1 MASTRA
7 NKNREIRQDN
17 LREWL
22 SKKCTL
28 QHLFDNIIKIEELD
42 ILEDGFS
49 NSLAKYKVANEQRL
63 KLINKYLPELK
74 ATEITGKD
82 GGAITFEVW
91 LSELE

>member
-1 MASTRA
+1 MAKTRA
-7 NKNREIRQDN
+7 VKNREIRQDN

-42 ILEDGFS
+42 IESDSFINAL
-49 NSLAKYKVANEQRL
+49 NKYKVANEQRL

-82 GGAITFEVW
+82 GGAITFEMW
-91 LSELE
+91 LAELE

>member
-1 MASTRA
+1 MGITRA

-28 QHLFDNIIKIEELD
+28 QHLFDNINKIEDLD
-42 ILEDGFS
+42 VKSKDFH
-49 NSLAKYKVANEQRL
+49 NSLSKLKVANEQRL

-82 GGAITFEVW
+82 GGAVTFEVW
-91 LSELE
+91 LSELD